1 LSHFIRPSKR
11 LGLALLGAALSGLAP
26 TALAQTPSV
35 GYRFAG
41 SIDLSLYC
49 GSYPTI
55 RGFADGSFIAFDG
68 QHLERRSADGTLLQ
82 TYATLPFP
90 VFASFVELS
99 DDEAFAYI
107 GESSQGTISEI
118 DLTTGVQRVL
128 TSLTFNFDFAFDV
141 VPGLAY
147 VSAATGGF
155 GSNSIWRLDLVSGQV
170 SEVITVPG
178 FSGPV
183 EVDALGDVYVSV
195 LDSGFPPTPGSS
207 RVVRFSAAQV
217 SAGVLLTEAQGTPHS
232 AGFDNISS
240 TELDRRTARLCVM
253 ETNTGAG
260 GNDSVAWLLDPQGQR
275 VGPVATAPGFA
286 GGLEF
291 VDSGFGTE
299 FGAYQPAYTS
309 LRFAY
314 ADCFGTGT
322 WQRWNTTGARPEAAF
337 DGPGLGQ
344 TGAATIA
351 LVGGI
356 PNGFASLWAA
366 RTQAFQSIPVIE
378 QLGGLHPIALQA
390 RASDFLRR
398 STLIPLDAQGAASVG
413 FMQGPPLEGALLLQW
428 LVFDGTGAL
437 VTSSSFAVNRDLF

>member
-1 LSHFIRPSKR
+1 LTSATLTWH
-11 LGLALLGAALSGLAP
+11 AAPAS
-26 TALAQTPSV
+26 AQTAGV

-41 SIDLSLYC
+41 STDLSLYC

-55 RGFADGSFIAFDG
+55 RGFNDGSYILFDG
-68 QHLERRSADGTLLQ
+68 QHLERRSSDGTLLQ

-90 VFASFVELS
+90 VFSSFVELS

-118 DLTTGVQRVL
+118 DLATGTQRLL

-147 VSAATGGF
+147 VSASTGGF
-155 GSNSIWRLDLVSGQV
+155 GTNSLWRLDLVSGQT
-170 SEVITVPG
+170 SEVITVSG
-178 FSGPV
+178 FSGPI
-183 EVDALGDVYVSV
+183 EVDALGNVLVSV
-195 LDSGFPPTPGSS
+195 LDTAFPPTPGSS
-207 RVVRFSAAQV
+207 RVVRFDAAQV
-217 SAGVLLTEAQGTPHS
+217 SSGALLTEAHGTPYS
-232 AGFDNISS
+232 VGYDNIAS
-240 TELDRRTARLCVM
+240 TELDRSTARLCVM
-253 ETNTGAG
+253 ETNTGAS

-275 VGPVATAPGFA
+275 TAPVATVPGFA

-322 WQRWNTTGARPEAAF
+322 WHRWNTTGARPTAVF

-344 TGAATIA
+344 SGSATIA
-351 LVGGI
+351 VTGGI
-356 PNGFASLWAA
+356 PNGFVSLWAA
-366 RTQAFQSIPVIE
+366 RTQAFQSLPIVE
-378 QLGGLHPIALQA
+378 HLGGQHPIALQA

-398 STLIPLDAQGAASVG
+398 SPLIALDAQGDASVG
-413 FMQGPPLEGALLLQW
+413 FGQDVSLEGALLMQW

-437 VTSSSFAVNRDLF
+437 VTSSGFAVNRDLF